1 MKVVRSTTD
10 EFAIAGSA
18 PGVSAARERARG
30 VKRSTVTL
38 GPGGGRGVSGGG
50 GWARGRP
57 ERRCFR
63 ACAEEADRATL
74 DPTGGAGHDQAAG
87 GCRGA
92 TAPRRATTPF
102 RATAITAYLAKGG
115 TLRAR
120 PADRKGTRRPRPRSS
135 TTERQT
141 PLRRR
146 ASVAPRRYRL
156 GGPAAPPFCDGLLK
170 DGDRFDAD

>member
-38 GPGGGRGVSGGG
+38 GPGGGHGVSGGG

-92 TAPRRATTPF
+92 AAPRRATTPF

-115 TLRAR
+115 D
-120 PADRKGTRRPRPRSS
+120 PSS
-135 TTERQT
+135 TPSRSQGH
-141 PLRRR
+141 
-146 ASVAPRRYRL
+146 ASPKTTKLYDRTADTVTAKSVGRRYRL